1 MTTIQ
6 MDLFPDFDELGIW
19 RYLVPAILLIGVFI
33 PVWHWVGR
41 TSGSAIGPRLFKT
54 MLVSGFA
61 LFILVVILLVIGF
74 VVFRLSNPSLVCC
87 GSEVSWN
94 FKHIANPFLRDRLR
108 IA

>member
-19 RYLVPAILLIGVFI
+19 GYLVPAILLLGVLI
-33 PVWHWVGR
+33 PAWHWVGR

-61 LFILVVILLVIGF
+61 LFILIVILLVIGF
-74 VVFRLSNPSLVCC
+74 VIFRLSNPSLV
-87 GSEVSWN
+87 
-94 FKHIANPFLRDRLR
+94 
-108 IA
+108 